1 MTMAILSLWHQ
12 ESPENHLCCL
22 LVGSYGDYE
31 TKIVEKDTNLE
42 SLTNLILSE
51 NEYKSVVIF
60 MTVPPFKQLI
70 ESCAQK
76 GIGKIIYITDK
87 NPVKST
93 NGVILQPFMYTFGKI
108 IDILSSYKPKDI
120 TIDKV

>member
-1 MTMAILSLWHQ
+1 MAILSLWHQ

-22 LVGSYGDYE
+22 LVGNYGNYE
-31 TKIVEKDTNLE
+31 TKIVEKDMNLE
-42 SLTNLILSE
+42 ALTDLILSE
-51 NEYKSVVIF
+51 NDYKSVVLF
-60 MTVPPFKQLI
+60 MTVPPFQQLI
-70 ESCAQK
+70 ECCARK

-93 NGVILQPFMYTFGKI
+93 NGVILQPFMHTFGKI